1 MISENKK
8 LGRGLGA
15 LLSSGKNEK
24 NNQNFKLINISEIKA
39 NKDQPRKDFKKEE
52 LEELASSIK
61 SQGVLQPIVVRK
73 KEGTVVAKK
82 KDGCHVVDVVNS
94 RHIIPAQDLNFH
106 GR

>member
-1 MISENKK
+1 MIPSPSPSVKIQIVK
-8 LGRGLGA
+8 HDKTMFADLR
-15 LLSSGKNEK
+15 SST
-24 NNQNFKLINISEIKA
+24 
-39 NKDQPRKDFKKEE
+39 
-52 LEELASSIK
+52 
-61 SQGVLQPIVVRK
+61 VVVRK